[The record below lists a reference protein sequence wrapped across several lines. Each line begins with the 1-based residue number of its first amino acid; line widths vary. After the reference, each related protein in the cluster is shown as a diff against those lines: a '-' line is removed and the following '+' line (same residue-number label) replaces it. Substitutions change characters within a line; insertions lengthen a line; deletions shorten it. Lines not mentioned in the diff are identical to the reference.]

1 MFFVQGSGSGTVILV
16 GGNLKENNH
25 AVKYSAI
32 AIIFR
37 LSYCRLHK
45 TSSGNLYSQIWP
57 RLVELAGDSGIG
69 VLTAANSNAENSG
82 NYYLEMFASW
92 GARDP
97 YWIPVQVG
105 VDEFCLM
112 KGNHSV
118 YQEGDP
124 AAAEDPEVVSR

>member
-1 MFFVQGSGSGTVILV
+1 M
-16 GGNLKENNH
+16 
-25 AVKYSAI
+25 
-32 AIIFR
+32 
-37 LSYCRLHK
+37 
-45 TSSGNLYSQIWP
+45 
-57 RLVELAGDSGIG
+57 VELAGEAGIG

-118 YQEGDP
+118 YKGGRS
-124 AAAEDPEVVSR
+124 SRC